1 MIPLRQ
7 TLFHSRHVALGA
19 KLVEFAGWEMPL
31 QYPSGII
38 TEHLATRRHAGL
50 FDVSHMGRF
59 VVRGPEA
66 LPFLQH
72 VLSNNAAALDV
83 GMAQYTIIP
92 TAGGGALD
100 DAYLYRFVADEY
112 VLVVNA
118 ANRDQDWQHFARHL
132 PAFPG
137 VDLTD
142 RTDELVMLS
151 LQGPDSRAI
160 LQSLITEGRPPEPLR
175 NHLSIAQIDRAPV
188 MLARTGYTGE
198 PLCFELFAA
207 REHGLALWDKLA
219 AAGAEPIGL
228 GARDTLRLEA
238 GLPLY
243 GHELGA
249 DPDGNEIPVFAVS
262 LAPMAVSFSPLKGE
276 FVGRQALARQQAA
289 YGRILARDFSDV
301 AALPRRVVP
310 LAVLDRGIA
319 RQGDAVLREGEPAGW
334 VTSGTAVPYWGVAGQ
349 GVLQAQTDE
358 HKLRAIALA
367 YLDSQVVEDDVVTV
381 DVRGR
386 PVTAAVAPYHLRS
399 DAPPAARVILYRR
412 HTGAGEAGSA
422 AVAGEQATVAF
433 LDEPPDGGP
442 SAKVGRLLQRALD
455 NHRWRQTECIN
466 LIPSEMTVSPLVR
479 LLATTDPA
487 FRYAEHKKT
496 EAFYEADVFYY
507 QGTAFIYEVERL
519 LEQEMRVFLG
529 CPAVE
534 TRLISGQMANMAV
547 YSAVVD
553 YINRADRKA
562 EPRRIRM
569 VMNNHIGKGGH
580 LSHQPMGALQ
590 GLRRPRPTHRAAGGG
605 QFPRVAREPLQDRRA
620 QVPRA
625 DRAVPAGADRLRQEH
640 GPAPGAGRRGAALP
654 GRTRHRGASSSTTWR
669 TCSACMGPHFQ
680 HPFARGRPTSSPAR
694 RTRRSSGRSVAWSA
708 HASGSLMSATSCGAA
723 LQRHS
728 CVALIRLAEARADHA
743 ALRPEERL
751 VRRAGDEVDALV
763 EEGAGSADPA
773 GRARAPC
780 RRG

>member
-1 MIPLRQ
+1 
-7 TLFHSRHVALGA
+7 
-19 KLVEFAGWEMPL
+19 
-31 QYPSGII
+31 
-38 TEHLATRRHAGL
+38 
-50 FDVSHMGRF
+50 MGRF
-59 VVRGPEA
+59 VVRGPGA

-92 TAGGGALD
+92 TDGGGALD

-118 ANRDQDWQHFARHL
+118 ANRDRDWEHFARHL
-132 PAFPG
+132 PAFAG
-137 VDLTD
+137 AELTD
-142 RTDELVMLS
+142 RTEDLVMLS

-160 LQSLITEGRPPEPLR
+160 LQSLITAGRPPEPLR
-175 NHLSIAQIDRAPV
+175 NYLSIVEIDGAPV
-188 MLARTGYTGE
+188 MVSRTGYTGE

-219 AAGAEPIGL
+219 AAGAEPVGL

-289 YGRILARDFSDV
+289 YGRILARDFSDI

-310 LAVLDRGIA
+310 LAVLGRGIA
-319 RQGDAVLREGEPAGW
+319 RQGDAVLRDGEPAGW

-367 YLDSQVVEDDVVTV
+367 YLDSRVVEDDVVTV
-381 DVRGR
+381 DVRGT
-386 PVTAAVAPYHLRS
+386 PVAAAVAPYHLRS
-399 DAPPAARVILYRR
+399 DAPPAARVIIYGREAEAAGAEARR
-412 HTGAGEAGSA
+412 GGGRRAGRPPAGRRPRSAVSCGARS
-422 AVAGEQATVAF
+422 TTT
-433 LDEPPDGGP
+433 
-442 SAKVGRLLQRALD
+442 S
-455 NHRWRQTECIN
+455 WRQTECIN
-466 LIPSEMTVSPLVR
+466 LIPSEMTASPLVR
-479 LLATTDPA
+479 LLATTDPS

-529 CPAVE
+529 CPEVE

-580 LSHQPMGALQ
+580 LSHQPMGALKD
-590 GLRRPRPTHRAAGGG
+590 
-605 QFPRVAREPLQDRRA
+605 FVARDPRTELPAVVNFPVLPENHYKTD
-620 QVPRA
+620 VPRTLRA
-625 DRAVPAGADRLRQEH
+625 HRAVPARADRLRQEH
-640 GPAPGAGRRGAALP
+640 GPAPGAGRRGAALR
-654 GRTRHRGASSSTTWR
+654 GRARHHGAHPLRHGARARLAGPALPAPVRRGRRPRHRLDAQDVLR
-669 TCSACMGPHFQ
+669 A
-680 HPFARGRPTSSPAR
+680 AARRGRR
-694 RTRRSSGRSVAWSA
+694 
-708 HASGSLMSATSCGAA
+708 A
-723 LQRHS
+723 L
-728 CVALIRLAEARADHA
+728 
-743 ALRPEERL
+743 P
-751 VRRAGDEVDALV
+751 G
-763 EEGAGSADPA
+763 A
-773 GRARAPC
+773 GRALRAVARPAAPRLPRLGLQPPPGHAARPC
-780 RRG
+780 SWQPTR